1 MLDYM
6 HFLAEKKKFI
16 SNIYWLLSYLFG
28 RVSQN
33 CLLCYSPQ

>member
-6 HFLAEKKKFI
+6 HFLAKKKFI
-16 SNIYWLLSYLFG
+16 YNIHWLLSYLFG
-28 RVSQN
+28 TVSQN